1 MTEAFLQYVWQH
13 KMLEGELKI
22 TDGLPVVVE
31 RPGELNTDAGPDFF
45 DARLQIGDMHW
56 AGNVEVHIKAS
67 DWNLHGHSS
76 DRKYNNVVLHVVY
89 IHDADIVLENGKVV
103 PTLQISSNIPD
114 DIWDA
119 YNKMMNPDIPFE
131 IACMPRL
138 REIPDFIFE
147 GFEDRL
153 TVERIERK
161 ACDVQRLLDDSR
173 GSWETTCYWITARYF
188 GGKLNGFAFE
198 LLAKLTPMR
207 YLAKVKDNPFRV
219 EAMMMGQA
227 GLLEGNFKDDYP
239 LRLQKEYN
247 YMRGAYN
254 LSPMAGH
261 LWKFFRLRP
270 ASFPTLRISQLA
282 DLISHSSNLFSH
294 LLDTTDVSR
303 LRKFFTVSASDYWQT
318 HYNFDHEGSTAPK
331 TAGNAFADILIIN
344 AWVPLLFQYGVQH
357 DSVKLKE
364 RAVDILRQ
372 LAPENNRITRYW
384 GRDFKPTN
392 AAQSQALIQLY
403 NEYCSKKQC
412 LRCRL
417 GYQLLGGNARRIKCM
432 QDHTQQRQHLAAR
445 RQSEENMI
453 TKI

>member
-13 KMLEGELKI
+13 KMLEGELK
-22 TDGLPVVVE
+22 TADGQPVAVV
-31 RPGELNTDAGPDFF
+31 RPGDLNTNAGPDFF
-45 DARLQIGDMHW
+45 DARLRIGEMCW

-89 IHDADIVLENGKVV
+89 THDADIVLENGKTV

-119 YNKMMNPDIPFE
+119 YNKMMNPDIPLE

-147 GFEDRL
+147 GYEDRL
-153 TVERIERK
+153 AAERLERK

-173 GSWETTCYWITARYF
+173 GSWETTCYWVTARYF

-207 YLAKVKDNPFRV
+207 YLAKIKDSPFRV

-227 GLLEGNFKDDYP
+227 GLLEGTFHDEYP
-239 LRLQKEYN
+239 RQLQKEYG

-282 DLISHSSNLFSH
+282 DLVGHSSNLFSH
-294 LLDTTDVSR
+294 LLEATDLKQLHR
-303 LRKFFTVSASDYWQT
+303 LFSVCASDYWQT
-318 HYNFDHEGSTAPK
+318 HYNFDHEGDGGPRK
-331 TAGNAFADILIIN
+331 AGTAFADTLIIN
-344 AWVPLLFQYGVQH
+344 AWAPLLFQYGVQH
-357 DSVKLKE
+357 DNVRIKE

-372 LAPENNRITRYW
+372 LPPENNRITRFW
-384 GRDFKPTN
+384 GRGFKPAN

-403 NEYCSKKQC
+403 NEYCSKRQC
-412 LRCRL
+412 LHCRI
-417 GYQLLGGNARRIKCM
+417 GYQLLGGNARRIRRM
-432 QDHTQQRQHLAAR
+432 QEQAQQHQHQAAHQ
-445 RQSEENMI
+445 QSEENN
-453 TKI
+453 KD